1 MEILPKKIPWE
12 PRAKGRSLQGTWLRE
27 PRGVCGVSGV
37 SSPPS
42 PLPVSINLPH
52 LHIDEPRVSLRVPVC
67 PFVSPECPGAG
78 ARRRPSLRQGQSA
91 EFCTFLLFSGYFWMI
106 CWVFCSPGPFVVT
119 ELLRRGSRDPNL
131 GIPPPFLHFQG
142 VGSGFSR
149 VWSSRAVP

>member
-78 ARRRPSLRQGQSA
+78 ARRRPSLGQGQSA

-106 CWVFCSPGPFVVT
+106 CWVFCSPGPFVVS
-119 ELLRRGSRDPNL
+119 L
-131 GIPPPFLHFQG
+131 
-142 VGSGFSR
+142 
-149 VWSSRAVP
+149 SS